1 MSDSFLT
8 PWTAARQAS
17 LSFITSRSLLKHLS
31 IELVMP
37 KKFKK
42 KKKLKLITGQQTN
55 FFSTFKQVLAPGRRV
70 ERLKLVRTKMSNK
83 TLQRSCF
90 SVQQSVFFSFYQW
103 SQLLGQEGQWGVGAV
118 MGGLGEKV
126 GRSGQRCWQLV
137 ISVTCTAAWVVF

>member
-42 KKKLKLITGQQTN
+42 KKKTKTN
-55 FFSTFKQVLAPGRRV
+55 H
-70 ERLKLVRTKMSNK
+70 RTADK
-83 TLQRSCF
+83 F
-90 SVQQSVFFSFYQW
+90 
-103 SQLLGQEGQWGVGAV
+103 LLYFQAGVGSR
-118 MGGLGEKV
+118 KK
-126 GRSGQRCWQLV
+126 GRETEVSKNEDE
-137 ISVTCTAAWVVF
+137 